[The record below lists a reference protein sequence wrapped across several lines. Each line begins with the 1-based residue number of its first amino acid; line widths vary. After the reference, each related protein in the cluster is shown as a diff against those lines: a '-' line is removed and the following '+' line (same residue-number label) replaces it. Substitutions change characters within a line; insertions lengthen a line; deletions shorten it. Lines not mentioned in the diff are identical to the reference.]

1 VNPLEQVNR
10 YLHSLERRLR
20 WGAFTKGAAITAVA
34 ALVITILLVLYTNA
48 YAFSELSLRI
58 ARVLLVISLALAI
71 GFGLLLPLL
80 SLNRRRAARRAESAM
95 PEFNERLLTFAEKN
109 QQSDPFLE
117 LLAADTMEVAQSAHP
132 DRIISPAWMF
142 GSASAAAFAA
152 LGLIWLILSAPG
164 FMGHGASLLWA
175 GAPREGMRA
184 GFYDIVVA
192 PGNKSVRKK
201 SDQSVTAQMVGFDSR
216 NATLFAKFAGT
227 SKWEPAPM
235 APQPSGAVFEFLFA
249 GLPDSVEYYVESNG
263 VRSKTYN
270 LTALDLPGIK
280 KLRVTYNYP
289 KWAGL
294 KPAVEEPGG
303 DLRAIEGT
311 EATVAIETDK
321 PLKSAV
327 IILDNGERIE
337 MQKGEANWLAASLP
351 IKADGMYHIATVDKS
366 EDIRLSDD
374 YFIEAQKE
382 QPPKVKIARPAR
394 DFKVNPIEEVTVQV
408 EAEDD
413 FALQDVLLSYSVNG
427 GPEKSVS
434 VLKHKGAKTAEGE
447 TMLSLEDFKL
457 VPGDVVALHA
467 RARDARS
474 ETMTDIM
481 FLEAQPFER
490 EYQQSQQMGGG
501 GGGGEQED
509 DNVSKRQKEII
520 AATFNQIRD
529 KGKNKSAEN
538 ENAKFLAD
546 TQGKLRD
553 QSRSLANRMKSRE
566 LAQQNAEF
574 QSFAKDMEQAAQAM
588 NEAVDK
594 LKLKGW
600 KDAIQPEQKALQY
613 LLRAEATRRQ
623 IQVAYGRQ
631 NGGGGGGGA
640 GRDLESLFDLELD
653 TEKNQYETGMQS
665 ASGDRKQKE
674 ADEALQK
681 LEQLARRQQELAQQQ
696 RDQRQSPQ
704 QRWQQEML
712 RREAEELKK
721 KMEELA
727 RNQTGQGQ
735 GAQSNQLRQAID
747 RLQRATDDMRQAA
760 SSQAAQPQAGSA
772 EARRAADRLQEARDS
787 VRGMRNQESGQQM
800 SDLTRRADKLA
811 QDQREFVDKL
821 KQTYGDGAQTRPMPG
836 QDGGKA
842 EQLAKQKE
850 QMLNDLN
857 GLERDMQ
864 NAARN
869 MAGTQR
875 GASSKV
881 REALGEMQ
889 QNELKLRMKYSAEWI
904 RRGLGGYVGSRETP
918 VTMGLESLR
927 NQLHNAES
935 AMTPS
940 NDKGKQSGVEQAL
953 NQIERTRQ
961 QLQRASSGQQQ
972 GQQGQRGQKGQQQGQ
987 QGQGQQ
993 GQQGQK
999 GQEGQQ
1005 GQQGQGQEGRGQ
1017 QGQGQQAGQQQG
1029 QGQQG
1034 QQQGQ
1039 DGQQGQG
1046 GQQGQNGQQ
1055 AGGGNGG
1062 QGGRRGDQFGGG
1074 EMGVY
1079 RSGDSISQQGPISQ
1093 AAAEQA
1099 FRNSVRDLQQ
1109 LRQGLQDN
1117 PELAKEVENTL
1128 REIQRWDPAKHP
1140 GNPALLELM
1149 RTQVLPNIEQLEL
1162 QLRRKLEGKDGEVR
1176 SSAAERIPQGYG
1188 DAVAEYFR
1196 RLSKAK

>member
-1 VNPLEQVNR
+1 
-10 YLHSLERRLR
+10 
-20 WGAFTKGAAITAVA
+20 
-34 ALVITILLVLYTNA
+34 
-48 YAFSELSLRI
+48 
-58 ARVLLVISLALAI
+58 
-71 GFGLLLPLL
+71 
-80 SLNRRRAARRAESAM
+80 
-95 PEFNERLLTFAEKN
+95 
-109 QQSDPFLE
+109 
-117 LLAADTMEVAQSAHP
+117 
-132 DRIISPAWMF
+132 
-142 GSASAAAFAA
+142 
-152 LGLIWLILSAPG
+152 
-164 FMGHGASLLWA
+164 
-175 GAPREGMRA
+175 
-184 GFYDIVVA
+184 
-192 PGNKSVRKK
+192 
-201 SDQSVTAQMVGFDSR
+201 
-216 NATLFAKFAGT
+216 
-227 SKWEPAPM
+227 
-235 APQPSGAVFEFLFA
+235 
-249 GLPDSVEYYVESNG
+249 LPDTVQYYVESNG

-270 LTALDLPGIK
+270 LTAIELPGIK

-311 EATVAIETDK
+311 EASVAIETDK

-327 IILDNGERIE
+327 LILDNGERID
-337 MQKGEANWLAASLP
+337 MQKGEGNWLAANVP
-351 IKADGMYHIATVDKS
+351 IKTDGMYHIATVDKS

-394 DFKVNPIEEVTVQV
+394 DFKVNPIEEVSVQV

-413 FALQDVLLSYSVNG
+413 FALQDVSLSYSVNG
-427 GPEKSVS
+427 GPEKNVS
-434 VLKHKGAKTAEGE
+434 LLKHKGAKTAEGE
-447 TMLSLEDFKL
+447 TLLSLEDFKL

-467 RARDARS
+467 RAKDARS

-529 KGKNKSAEN
+529 RGKNKSAEA

-566 LAQQNAEF
+566 LAQRNAEF
-574 QSFAKDMEQAAQAM
+574 QSFAKDMEMAAQAM

-594 LKLKGW
+594 LKVKGW

-623 IQVAYGRQ
+623 IQVAFGRQ
-631 NGGGGGGGA
+631 GGGGGGGA

-665 ASGDRKQKE
+665 ASADRKQKE

-727 RNQTGQGQ
+727 RSQSGQGQ

-787 VRGMRNQESGQQM
+787 VRGMRQQESGQQM

-811 QDQREFVDKL
+811 EDQRDFVNKL

-864 NAARN
+864 SAARN
-869 MAGTQR
+869 MQGTQR
-875 GASSKV
+875 GASSKI

-889 QNELKLRMKYSAEWI
+889 QNELKLRMKYGAEWI

-953 NQIERTRQ
+953 NQIEQTRQ
-961 QLQRASSGQQQ
+961 QLQRASGGQ
-972 GQQGQRGQKGQQQGQ
+972 QQGQRGQKGQQPGQGQQGQQQGQ

-993 GQQGQK
+993 GQ
-999 GQEGQQ
+999 
-1005 GQQGQGQEGRGQ
+1005 GQQGQGQQGQGQ
-1017 QGQGQQAGQQQG
+1017 QGQGQQAGQQPG

-1034 QQQGQ
+1034 QQGQGGQ
-1039 DGQQGQG
+1039 RGQQGQG
-1046 GQQGQNGQQ
+1046 GQQGQNGQE

-1062 QGGRRGDQFGGG
+1062 QGGRNGGQFSAG

-1079 RSGDSISQQGPISQ
+1079 RSGNGIPQQGQISQ

-1176 SSAAERIPQGYG
+1176 SSAAEHIPQGYG

-1196 RLSKAK
+1196 RLSKTK